1 MWELYDAL
9 IEGIPDDIIVD
20 GIVVGGEMT
29 YVEANGGIGLTSYR
43 DYVQRAP
50 MITENRIGKPLK
62 EVAGCVKSWNFREA
76 SIGHAAI
83 NAWYN
88 HPDTARVAGIEIAEK
103 KD

>member
-43 DYVQRAP
+43 DYV
-50 MITENRIGKPLK
+50 
-62 EVAGCVKSWNFREA
+62 
-76 SIGHAAI
+76 
-83 NAWYN
+83 
-88 HPDTARVAGIEIAEK
+88 
-103 KD
+103 